1 MSKLT
6 LTVDPDVIKQAKSY
20 AASQQQSLSKLVE
33 NYLRTLP
40 KAPETEEPALELKG
54 LVADLA
60 GVIDESEL
68 AKHNADYVRFLQEKY
83 Q

>member
-6 LTVDPDVIKQAKSY
+6 LTVDADIVKQAKLY

-33 NYLRTLP
+33 NYLKSLP
-40 KAPETEEPALELKG
+40 ACTNSQKPVLTG
-54 LVADLA
+54 VVAELA
-60 GVIDESEL
+60 GILSEDELS
-68 AKHNADYVRFLQEKY
+68 NISSYSDYLQEKY